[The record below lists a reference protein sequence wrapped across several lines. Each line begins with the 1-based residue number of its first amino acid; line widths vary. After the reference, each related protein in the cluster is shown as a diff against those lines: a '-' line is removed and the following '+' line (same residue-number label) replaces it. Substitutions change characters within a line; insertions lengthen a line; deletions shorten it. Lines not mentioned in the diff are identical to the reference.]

1 MRNICVIEND
11 AYYVEYYYNANG
23 IRIGKLIDNG
33 TTVESVNYILD
44 GNNII
49 KETHTGA
56 NSYTLE
62 YYYDSNDNI
71 VGFKYNNTKYLHL
84 KNMKNDI
91 VGIIDSNNNIVVKY
105 FYDAYG
111 RIIKTIDTSG
121 NNLSIMNPF
130 RYRSYYQDKETGW
143 YYLNSRYYNTITN
156 RFIAMD
162 DISYLWASGTVLS
175 YNLLSYCENNPV
187 NNVDKFGSFAVG
199 ILSSS
204 LIYQLSC
211 ALSGLIASTASTI
224 ASIKSAIATAW
235 IPILVL
241 DLVAVATIGIVYA
254 VNLVKNLIIDANRA
268 KSFVYSKVKSE
279 GIFEKQLNNYT
290 VYVFVKKRTTDVHY
304 VGMTKNF
311 SSRKKAHNKGK
322 FPKRKFDMIPIVTG
336 LSRADARALEQ
347 ALITAF
353 TLEALENMINSITMK
368 NWEKFTDSFGRVT
381 TLISSN
387 FDGGY

>member
-162 DISYLWASGTVLS
+162 DISYL
-175 YNLLSYCENNPV
+175 
-187 NNVDKFGSFAVG
+187 
-199 ILSSS
+199 
-204 LIYQLSC
+204 
-211 ALSGLIASTASTI
+211 
-224 ASIKSAIATAW
+224 
-235 IPILVL
+235 
-241 DLVAVATIGIVYA
+241 
-254 VNLVKNLIIDANRA
+254 
-268 KSFVYSKVKSE
+268 
-279 GIFEKQLNNYT
+279 
-290 VYVFVKKRTTDVHY
+290 
-304 VGMTKNF
+304 
-311 SSRKKAHNKGK
+311 
-322 FPKRKFDMIPIVTG
+322 
-336 LSRADARALEQ
+336 
-347 ALITAF
+347 
-353 TLEALENMINSITMK
+353 
-368 NWEKFTDSFGRVT
+368 
-381 TLISSN
+381 
-387 FDGGY
+387 